1 MIASIRDE
9 RQDRHVPGTL
19 DGFRKLPLMDRTDAA
34 DSPRQDLAALGNEM
48 RKELPI
54 LEVDVADLFSAKL
67 ADALAFDRK
76 PLWSWHKV
84 DVPFLC
90 GLS

>member
-9 RQDRHVPGTL
+9 RQDSHVSGTF

-34 DSPRQDLAALGNEM
+34 DSPRQDLAAFGNEM
-48 RKELPI
+48 GKELPI
-54 LEVDVADLFSAKL
+54 LEVDVADFFSAKL
-67 ADALAFDRK
+67 ADALAFDGK
-76 PLWSWHKV
+76 PLWSWHRV
-84 DVPFLC
+84 YVPFLF